1 METGYTN
8 SVRKVRNALHFKGG
22 FNMELAKVTSKGQV
36 KALKAGKGKTVTITA
51 SALDGSGKKARFKIK
66 LK

>member
-1 METGYTN
+1 MDHKYAT
-8 SVRKVRNALHFKGG
+8 
-22 FNMELAKVTSKGQV
+22 VTSKGQV

>member
-22 FNMELAKVTSKGQV
+22 FNMELAKVTSKGQSYFIN
-36 KALKAGKGKTVTITA
+36 KMLSERKG
-51 SALDGSGKKARFKIK
+51 D
-66 LK
+66 